1 MNKPAADAPAR
12 PTSSTGETPRSSDS
26 ASGDQPYNVEQE
38 VVTRYAAGAEAVEAA
53 LCCPTSYDPK
63 YLKILPQEIIEKDYG
78 CGDPSEYVGEGEVAL
93 DLGSGGGKICY
104 ILSQKVGAEG
114 KVIGVDMNDT
124 MLALAEKYKD
134 EMAEKIG
141 HANVEFRKGRIQDL
155 GLSWNKAQAYIDA
168 HPITDMAGVASY
180 EAECDRLRKEEPLV
194 ESDSVDVIVSN
205 CVLNLVATEQK
216 KQLFNEM
223 YRVLRNGGRCV
234 ISDIVCDEDPTQ
246 KILDDGDLW
255 SGCISGAFREDLFV
269 KMFADAGFHG
279 IEILKREEEPW
290 QTIDGVEFRSMTI
303 RAYKGKQGPCFERIQ
318 AVVYKGPWSQVR
330 DDDGHV
336 FNRGERIAVCDK
348 TFKLLTRGESPYAG
362 HLIPIEPLESIP
374 LEGAEP
380 FNCSRTVKRHPRET
394 KGQDYDA
401 TTEASDCCGTDGCC

>member
-1 MNKPAADAPAR
+1 M
-12 PTSSTGETPRSSDS
+12 
-26 ASGDQPYNVEQE
+26 
-38 VVTRYAAGAEAVEAA
+38 TRYAAGAEAVEPA

-78 CGDPSEYVGEGEVAL
+78 CGDPSEYVGEGETAL

-114 KVIGVDMNDT
+114 RVIGVDMNDT
-124 MLALAEKYKD
+124 MLGLAEKYKA

-155 GLSWNKAQAYIDA
+155 GLSWHKAQAFLDA
-168 HPITDMAGVASY
+168 NPITDVAGVAKY
-180 EAECDRLRKEEPLV
+180 EAECERLRRDEPLV

-216 KQLFNEM
+216 KQLFGEM
-223 YRVLRNGGRCV
+223 FRVLKKGGRCV

-269 KMFADAGFHG
+269 KMFVDAGFHG
-279 IEILKREEEPW
+279 VEILKREEEPW

-303 RAYKGKQGPCFERIQ
+303 RAYKGKQGPCFERNQ
-318 AVVYKGPWSQVR
+318 SVVYAGPWRQVC

-336 FNRGERIAVCDK
+336 FKRGDRIAVCDK
-348 TFKLLTRGESPYAG
+348 TFKLLTNPNSPYAG
-362 HLIPIEPLESIP
+362 QMIPIEPREEIALED
-374 LEGAEP
+374 AKP
-380 FNCSRTVKRHPRET
+380 FNCKTTKIRHARET

-401 TTEASDCCGTDGCC
+401 TTEASDCCEPGSDCC